1 MSQVITEEIVL
12 ADTITERFS
21 FGATSTQ
28 VSGTV
33 GVAAPTSLYSWV
45 NGTTAN
51 AVDLRFEHSYTLAA
65 SASTTL
71 TLSALTDDLG
81 RAVAFARVRK
91 LIVYVTAKTGSD
103 FLTVGNAALHPWT
116 AIVGGTTQTIPV
128 RDLLLLVGA
137 GTTAYVVTSGSSDQ
151 LKILNS
157 GSASIT
163 FTVAISGASA

>member
-1 MSQVITEEIVL
+1 MPQTLTENLVVADSITETL
-12 ADTITERFS
+12 T

-28 VSGTV
+28 VSATI
-33 GVAAPTSLYSWV
+33 GVAAPTSLYSWIS
-45 NGTTAN
+45 GTGSG
-51 AVDLRFEHSYTLAA
+51 AVDLRWEHSYTLAA

-91 LIVYVTAKTGSD
+91 LLILITAMTGND
-103 FLTVGNAALHPWT
+103 FLTVGSATTNPWT
-116 AIVGGTTQTIPV
+116 APVGGGTQTIVV

-137 GTTAYVVTSGSSDQ
+137 GSTAYVVTAGSNDQ
-151 LKILNS
+151 LKIVNS